1 MLLRNFRRILFYRS
15 RLPRSFSNP
24 FSSLS
29 SEVTAGV
36 LIIGDEILNGYTKD
50 TNSSFLINNLNAAG
64 VKVRKISILRDDV
77 DAIAKEV
84 SELSEKCTVVL
95 TSGGIGPTH
104 DDMTYEAVAKAFGD
118 TLDINTELFSV
129 LKEYF
134 GPNADDNPA
143 VVKLST
149 IPKSATLNYGTD
161 KNGKKGRYPLLSVKN
176 IYIMPGVPMLLE
188 RAFKIFKSSFVLQ
201 NEPLQVKNLFL
212 AIDEFSVTPVLNE
225 AVKLFEGHIKF
236 GSYPAFSEN
245 YYKVKLT
252 LESVDEEWINKA
264 CKYFEEKLPAGSI
277 VTLKKNL
284 LESESEKLFAY
295 AKNNN
300 SFLQSAILVTEEI
313 LSQYS
318 PSEICICFN
327 GGKDCTALLHLLY
340 GCVQR
345 RNPDDWE
352 NIKVLY
358 VKSGETFKEVD
369 VFIETTVKNYKL
381 NLVTMN
387 GNLKD
392 SFKAFLE
399 NYPKVKAV
407 FMGSRKGDPGTE
419 NLDHFCQTDDDWP
432 SVLRVLPILNW
443 SYSEV
448 WQFIRNLQL
457 PYCILYD
464 RGYTSLGLKS
474 QTVQNS
480 ALLVADIRGFRIY
493 NPAYMLKDPKD
504 ERNSRL

>member
-1 MLLRNFRRILFYRS
+1 MLFRNFRRILFYRNFLQ
-15 RLPRSFSNP
+15 RTFSSS
-24 FSSLS
+24 FSSLP
-29 SEVTAGV
+29 SEVTAGI
-36 LIIGDEILNGYTKD
+36 LIIGDEILNGQTKD
-50 TNSSFLINNLNAAG
+50 TNSPYLINNLNASG
-64 VKVRKISILRDDV
+64 VKISKISVLRDDV
-77 DAIAKEV
+77 HAVAKEV
-84 SELSEKCTVVL
+84 AELSEKCTVVL

-118 TLDINTELFSV
+118 TLDINRELFSV

-134 GPNADDNPA
+134 GAKADENPA
-143 VVKLST
+143 VES
-149 IPKSATLNYGTD
+149 STLNYGSD
-161 KNGKKGRYPLLSVKN
+161 KNGKKGRYPLVSVN
-176 IYIMPGVPMLLE
+176 NVYILPGVPMLLE

-201 NEPLQVKNLFL
+201 NKPLQVRNLFL
-212 AIDEFSVTPVLNE
+212 AIDEISVTPILNE

-236 GSYPAFSEN
+236 GSYPAFSQN

-264 CKYFEEKLPAGSI
+264 LDYFEEKLPAGSI

-284 LESESEKLFAY
+284 LESAPEKLFAY
-295 AKNNN
+295 AKN
-300 SFLQSAILVTEEI
+300 SYFLQSAILVTEEI
-313 LSQYS
+313 LSQYL

-340 GCVQR
+340 CCIQR
-345 RNPDDWE
+345 RNPDDWK
-352 NIKVLY
+352 NIKILY

-369 VFIETTVKNYKL
+369 SFIETTVKNYNL
-381 NLVTMN
+381 DLVTMN
-387 GNLKD
+387 GNLKG

-407 FMGSRKGDPGTE
+407 FMGSRRGDPGTE
-419 NLDHFCQTDDDWP
+419 NLEHFCQTDDDWP

-464 RGYTSLGLKS
+464 RGYTSLGLES
-474 QTVQNS
+474 QTVQNP
-480 ALLVADIRGFRIY
+480 ALLIADIRGFRIY

-504 ERNSRL
+504 ERNSRI